1 MNSGHQGDNA
11 VDFIFKQPLG
21 RGELGDS
28 VSEEIAVNQILRLCL
43 AGMLMIAGCTTA
55 GAQEPNPLLKEL
67 TAAADREG
75 TVTLSWS
82 QSTLGGSRGA
92 ARFQAAMNKAF
103 GTNIRVNFLP
113 GPDMARIVNQVATEF
128 AAGQKAHV
136 DIVLGASPQITPV
149 VKLNFF
155 EPVDWA
161 RYLPDRI
168 TPNMIELDG
177 RIIRIVT
184 GLSGVTYNAQ
194 LAPMKPT
201 LLDDFLKPEWKGKI
215 ASTPYAAG
223 LDVLLAQDVWGKDKT
238 ITYVRALARQIAGV
252 MRCGETERVATGE
265 YLALVMDCTGQ
276 DALLWQEK
284 GAPVAQMMPLDAAQ
298 QRYYYLAVPKDAE
311 HPNAAKL
318 FTIFL
323 LTAEGQRLAY
333 DTWKIDLHFMPGS
346 KMGSMVADYQK
357 RGVKFKEVTVQW
369 WSEHPEIDATRS
381 ELIKILTTKE

>member
-1 MNSGHQGDNA
+1 MSPKFRLSLPGLVLMVA
-11 VDFIFKQPLG
+11 VLLG
-21 RGELGDS
+21 GG
-28 VSEEIAVNQILRLCL
+28 AV
-43 AGMLMIAGCTTA
+43 A
-55 GAQEPNPLLKEL
+55 GAEEMNAPLKEL
-67 TAAADREG
+67 AAAASREG
-75 TVTLSWS
+75 AVTLSWS
-82 QSTLGGSRGA
+82 QSTLGGSQGA

-103 GTNIRVNFLP
+103 GTNIHINFLP
-113 GPDMARIVNQVATEF
+113 GPDMARVVNQVATEF
-128 AAGQKAHV
+128 SAGQKAHV
-136 DIVLGASPQITPV
+136 DIVLGAAPQIAPV
-149 VKLNFF
+149 VKVNFF
-155 EPVDWA
+155 EPVDWKQ
-161 RYLPDRI
+161 YLPGRI

-201 LLDDFLKPEWKGKI
+201 VLDDFLKPEWKGKI

-223 LDVLLAQDVWGKDKT
+223 LDVLLADDVWGKQKT
-238 ITYVRALARQIAGV
+238 VSYVRALARQIAGV

-284 GAPVAQMMPLDAAQ
+284 GAPVAQLMPLDAAQ
-298 QRYYYLAVPKDAE
+298 QRYYYFAVPRNAQ

-323 LTAEGQRLAY
+323 LTPEGQQLVY

-346 KMGSMVADYQK
+346 KMGAMIADYQK
-357 RGVKFKEVTVQW
+357 RDVKFKEVTVQW
-369 WSEHPEIDATRS
+369 WSEHPEIDASRS

>member
-1 MNSGHQGDNA
+1 M
-11 VDFIFKQPLG
+11 
-21 RGELGDS
+21 
-28 VSEEIAVNQILRLCL
+28 NQILRLCL
-43 AGMLMIAGCTTA
+43 AGMLAIAGCTTA
-55 GAQEPNPLLKEL
+55 GAQEMNPALKEL
-67 TAAADREG
+67 AAAADREG

-82 QSTLGGSRGA
+82 QSSLGGSQGA

-103 GTNIRVNFLP
+103 GTNIRINFLP
-113 GPDMARIVNQVATEF
+113 GPDMARVINQVATEF
-128 AAGQKAHV
+128 SAGQKAHV
-136 DIVLGASPQITPV
+136 DLLLGAAPQIAPV

-161 RYLPDRI
+161 KYLPERI

-177 RIIRIVT
+177 QIIRIVT

-201 LLDDFLKPEWKGKI
+201 LLDDFLKPAWKGKI

-223 LDVLLAQDVWGKDKT
+223 LDVLLADDVWGKDKT
-238 ITYVRALARQIAGV
+238 VNYVRALARQIAGV

-381 ELIKILTTKE
+381 ELIKILTTKQ

>member
-1 MNSGHQGDNA
+1 VTSYSRCHWPVRVALASALLFNGGAAA
-11 VDFIFKQPLG
+11 VA
-21 RGELGDS
+21 
-28 VSEEIAVNQILRLCL
+28 EEI
-43 AGMLMIAGCTTA
+43 
-55 GAQEPNPLLKEL
+55 NPALKEL
-67 TAAADREG
+67 IAAANREG
-75 TVTLSWS
+75 AVTLSWS
-82 QSTLGGSRGA
+82 QSTLGGSQGA
-92 ARFQAAMNKAF
+92 ARFQTAMNKAF
-103 GTNIRVNFLP
+103 GTNIRINFLP
-113 GPDMARIVNQVATEF
+113 GPDMARVINQVATES

-136 DIVLGASPQITPV
+136 DIVLGAAPQIAPV

-161 RYLPDRI
+161 QYLPGRI
-168 TPNMIELDG
+168 IPNMIELDG

-194 LAPMKPT
+194 LAPMKPAV
-201 LLDDFLKPEWKGKI
+201 LDYFLKPEWKGKI

-223 LDVLLAQDVWGKDKT
+223 LDVLLAADVWGRDKT
-238 ITYVRALARQIAGV
+238 VAYVQALARQIAGV

-284 GAPVAQMMPLDAAQ
+284 GAPVAQLMPLDAAQ
-298 QRYYYLAVPKDAE
+298 QRYYYFAVPKNAQ

-318 FTIFL
+318 FTVFL
-323 LTAEGQRLAY
+323 LTQEGQRLAY
-333 DTWKIDLHFMPGS
+333 ETWKIDLHFMPGS
-346 KMGSMVADYQK
+346 RMGTMIADYRK
-357 RGVKFKEVTVQW
+357 RDVKFKEVTLQW

>member
-1 MNSGHQGDNA
+1 VTSLSSSHWLMRVGLAAAVLFGGNA
-11 VDFIFKQPLG
+11 AAP
-21 RGELGDS
+21 
-28 VSEEIAVNQILRLCL
+28 
-43 AGMLMIAGCTTA
+43 
-55 GAQEPNPLLKEL
+55 AQESNPALKEL
-67 TAAADREG
+67 AAAAEREG

-82 QSTLGGSRGA
+82 QSTLGGSQGA
-92 ARFQAAMNKAF
+92 ARLQAAMNKAY

-113 GPDMARIVNQVATEF
+113 GPDMARIVNQVATE
-128 AAGQKAHV
+128 ASAGQKAHV
-136 DIVLGASPQITPV
+136 DIVLGAAPQITPV

-238 ITYVRALARQIAGV
+238 IAYVRALARQIAGV

-298 QRYYYLAVPKDAE
+298 QRYYYFAVPNNAQ

-323 LTAEGQRLAY
+323 LSEEGQRLAY

-346 KMGSMVADYQK
+346 KMGAMVADYQK